1 MVTTSKT
8 ITESVVRQTLTLV
21 NSLSLKIKK
30 NNDVINIIFYMIY
43 AISL

>member
-30 NNDVINIIFYMIY
+30 NNDVINIFFYMIY